1 MLLLERNRNNNSQ
14 IPSKAGSFFCLSLL
28 VVITFMPLNVQ
39 SGLCCS
45 KSSAA
50 VVYNDFNDQKPFN
63 HDASVVVRSDNRCT
77 NESPTTKSF
86 ESIDSNITDRN
97 SNSSLNNFL
106 PNCIQPNSRMQ
117 RRLRAILAANST
129 PVDPHEAPF

>member
-1 MLLLERNRNNNSQ
+1 MLLLERNRNNSNSQ
-14 IPSKAGSFFCLSLL
+14 IPLKAGSFFCLSIL
-28 VVITFMPLNVQ
+28 VVIAFMPLNVQ
-39 SGLCCS
+39 SGPCCS

-50 VVYNDFNDQKPFN
+50 VVYNDFDDQKPFTP
-63 HDASVVVRSDNRCT
+63 DVSVVVPSDKRCT

-86 ESIDSNITDRN
+86 ESIDLNKN